1 MLYLCKEI
9 LYLNYS
15 SKWNVPSR
23 NLSSDVRC
31 SRLTSTKVVKKE

>member
-1 MLYLCKEI
+1 MLYLYQEI
-9 LYLNYS
+9 LYLNYA

-31 SRLTSTKVVKKE
+31 